1 MYNIEK
7 TKVKEIF
14 KMTEY
19 GKRAGELFE
28 MGYNC
33 AQSVSG
39 AFAEKC
45 GLPLDV
51 ITKLASSF
59 GGGIA
64 GRREMCGAVSGML
77 LVIGCIRG
85 HAIPESAEQK
95 QKHYAFS
102 RTAMEKFEEKIGT
115 IICRERLEMNKMG
128 ECGVHTCRE
137 ICEIAADIV
146 AEIID

>member
-1 MYNIEK
+1 
-7 TKVKEIF
+7 
-14 KMTEY
+14 MTEY
-19 GKRAGELFE
+19 GKRAGELFVS
-28 MGYNC
+28 GYNC
-33 AQSVSG
+33 AQSVAG

-85 HAIPESAEQK
+85 HAIPENAEQK
-95 QKHYAFS
+95 QAHYALN
-102 RTAMEKFEEKIGT
+102 RMAMEKFEEKLGT
-115 IICRERLEMNKMG
+115 IICSTRLEMNKTS
-128 ECGVHTCRE
+128 ESGVHTCRE
-137 ICEIAADIV
+137 ICEIAADIA
-146 AEIID
+146 AEIVEEV